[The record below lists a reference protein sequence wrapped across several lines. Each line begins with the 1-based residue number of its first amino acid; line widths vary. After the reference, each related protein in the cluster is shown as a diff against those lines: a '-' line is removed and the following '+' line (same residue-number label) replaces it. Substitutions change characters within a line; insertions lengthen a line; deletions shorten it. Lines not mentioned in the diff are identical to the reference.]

1 MASQSISVKGVTKVD
16 WEGEGGDAT
25 YEEMQNDVTVMP
37 LSKYKKNIKV
47 QNEIDQVQV
56 QTVLTNQQ
64 SRRCQVTLEVCKHE
78 KK

>member
-37 LSKYKKNIKV
+37 LSKYKKNIKTST
-47 QNEIDQVQV
+47 E
-56 QTVLTNQQ
+56 
-64 SRRCQVTLEVCKHE
+64 
-78 KK
+78 

>member
-37 LSKYKKNIKV
+37 LSKYKKNIKTSTEW
-47 QNEIDQVQV
+47 NRSG
-56 QTVLTNQQ
+56 TGSNSANQ
-64 SRRCQVTLEVCKHE
+64 SAK
-78 KK
+78 